1 MTPAKPRL
9 AVISTFDDLCGIAG
23 YTKPIVKL
31 LEEHFDVTVFDLDQF
46 IFKSKSPAVQKMAEN
61 ELTAFCR
68 TLADFDAVNLQLEH
82 GTLGNT
88 ARAILRRLKLIVRH
102 SRNITITF
110 HTMIVNPPWPEL
122 AFLKDCL
129 QFRVRKGF
137 DVYRRGKHDRAL
149 SGDFYAFLR
158 REQARRRIA
167 LIVHTRRDARTL
179 KLLYGLKNVH
189 DHPLASL
196 PQPAARQILAV
207 ASRDRFPALR
217 DLPADSVVLGCFG
230 FLSRYKGFDTAIKA
244 LHLLP
249 ENFHLAIF
257 GGTHPNTV
265 VEQASCDRYVKQL
278 LKLINPQL
286 TMLDATEKKG
296 TSLVLSGSD
305 VKQLSALP
313 HRTNLSSRVHFM
325 GSLADAD
332 FPVAMAACDTIVL
345 PYLEVGQSSSGPLN
359 WAICLGKHIVASRNK
374 TFAQAARYYP
384 GRFRT
389 FDIGNFIELAGI
401 LAAESKHGDLTVQ
414 QHPFPGNYNTE
425 TNIDL
430 YVRALLPDMPAAA
443 DRNGR
448 AADPGRASRRV
459 VAAEPADLAG
469 RS

>member
-122 AFLKDCL
+122 AFAKDCL
-129 QFRVRKGF
+129 ALKPVKGLAR
-137 DVYRRGKHDRAL
+137 YRGARHDRAL
-149 SGDFYAFLR
+149 SGSFYRFLR

-179 KLLYGLKNVH
+179 KLLYGLKNVY

-196 PQPAARQILAV
+196 PQPAARQILAA

-217 DLPADSVVLGCFG
+217 DLPADAVVLGCFG

-257 GGTHPNTV
+257 GGTHPNSL
-265 VEQASCDRYVKQL
+265 VEQSSCDRYVKQL

-286 TMLDATEKKG
+286 TMLDSTGKKG

-305 VKQLSALP
+305 VKELSSQP

-359 WAICLGKHIVASRNK
+359 WALCLGKHIVASRNR
-374 TFAQAARYYP
+374 TFAQALRYYP

-389 FDIGNFIELAGI
+389 FDVGNFIELAGV

-414 QHPFPGNYNTE
+414 QHPFPENYNTE

-430 YVRALLPDMPAAA
+430 YLRALLPDRPAAG

-448 AADPGRASRRV
+448 GADAGRASRRAV
-459 VAAEPADLAG
+459 EAEPVDLAG
-469 RS
+469 RP

>member
-1 MTPAKPRL
+1 MTPTKPRL

-46 IFKSKSPAVQKMAEN
+46 IFKSKSPAVQRLAER
-61 ELTAFCR
+61 ELIAFCK
-68 TLADFDAVNLQLEH
+68 TLAGFDAVNLQLEH

-88 ARAILRRLKLIVRH
+88 AASILRRLKLIVRH

-122 AFLKDCL
+122 ALVKDCL
-129 QFRVRKGF
+129 RLRPVKGLQA
-137 DVYRRGKHDRAL
+137 YRIRRHDRTL
-149 SGDFYAFLR
+149 SKDFYAFLR
-158 REQARRRIA
+158 REQSRRRIA

-179 KLLYGLKNVH
+179 KLLCGLKNVH

-196 PQPAARQILAV
+196 PQPAARKILAE
-207 ASRDRFPALR
+207 ATRDHFPALR
-217 DLPADSVVLGCFG
+217 DLPADAVVLGCFG

-244 LHLLP
+244 LHMLP

-257 GGTHPNTV
+257 GGTHPNSL
-265 VEQASCDRYVKQL
+265 VEQASVDRYVKQL

-286 TMLDATEKKG
+286 TMLDATGKKG

-305 VKQLSALP
+305 VKELSGLR
-313 HRTNLSSRVHFM
+313 HRMNITNRVHFM

-359 WAICLGKHIVASRNK
+359 WAICLGKHIVASRNR
-374 TFAQAARYYP
+374 TFTQSLRYYP
-384 GRFRT
+384 GRFRL
-389 FDIGNFIELAGI
+389 FDVGNYIELAGV
-401 LAAESKHGDLTVQ
+401 LAAESKQTDLTEQ
-414 QHPFPGNYNTE
+414 RHPFPANYNTE

-430 YVRALLPDMPAAA
+430 YVRVLMPDRPVAA
-443 DRNGR
+443 DRSARAPADQGR
-448 AADPGRASRRV
+448 PSRRV
-459 VAAEPADLAG
+459 AEPEPADVAG
-469 RS
+469 R

>member
-46 IFKSKSPAVQKMAEN
+46 IFKSKSPAVQRMAEN
-61 ELTAFCR
+61 ELTSFCK
-68 TLADFDAVNLQLEH
+68 TLAGFDAVNLQLEH

-88 ARAILRRLKLIVRH
+88 AKSILRRLKLIVRH

-122 AFLKDCL
+122 AFVKDCL
-129 QFRVRKGF
+129 MLRPAKGLAK
-137 DVYRRGKHDRAL
+137 YRGGRHDRAL

-158 REQARRRIA
+158 REQSRRRIS

-196 PQPAARQILAV
+196 PQPAARQILAE
-207 ASRDRFPALR
+207 ASRDRFPVLR
-217 DLPADSVVLGCFG
+217 DLPADAVVLGCFG

-257 GGTHPNTV
+257 GGTHPNSL
-265 VEQASCDRYVKQL
+265 VEQASVDRYVKRL

-286 TMLDATEKKG
+286 TMLDASGKKG
-296 TSLVLSGSD
+296 TSLVLSGHD
-305 VKQLSALP
+305 IKELSGMRHP
-313 HRTNLSSRVHFM
+313 TNLTNRVHFM

-332 FPVAMAACDTIVL
+332 FPVAMAACDTILL

-359 WAICLGKHIVASRNK
+359 WAICLGKHVVASRNR
-374 TFAQAARYYP
+374 TFAQALRYYP

-389 FDIGNFIELAGI
+389 FDVGNYIELAGV
-401 LAAESKHGDLTVQ
+401 LAAESKHTDLTEQ
-414 QHPFPGNYNTE
+414 RHPFPANYTTE

-430 YVRALLPDMPAAA
+430 YVRVMMADAPAA
-443 DRNGR
+443 DRAARSVTESARPARR
-448 AADPGRASRRV
+448 AAE
-459 VAAEPADLAG
+459 AEPADVAG
-469 RS
+469 R